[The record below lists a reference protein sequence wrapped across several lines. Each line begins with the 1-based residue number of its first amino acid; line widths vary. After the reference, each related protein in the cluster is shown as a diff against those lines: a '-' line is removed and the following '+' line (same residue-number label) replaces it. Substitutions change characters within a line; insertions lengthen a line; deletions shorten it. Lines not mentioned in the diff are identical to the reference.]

1 MTVEEARWWYLSVAS
16 LLDRSVCPHMRRETW
31 PCRWC
36 QRDYLLLDAASLTY
50 DLAVAEAHP
59 AEPPLSMVAY

>member
-1 MTVEEARWWYLSVAS
+1 MTVEQARRWYLSVAGM
-16 LLDRSVCPHMRRETW
+16 LARSSCPHTRRETW
-31 PCRWC
+31 PCRFC
-36 QRDYLLLDAASLTY
+36 QRDELLSDAASISY